1 LKSLPVFNPF
11 SELLTFTDERLLTRR
26 DQPKYLQLMETIA
39 FLRQMQKPVKQAV
52 EDGRAYDYMEVSLSD
67 IAFANELALEILG
80 RSLDELSGP
89 SRRLLLLIEEFS
101 HKLAGERDVKPM
113 EALFTRR
120 ELREFTR
127 WSDYQIHHY
136 LNQLVALE
144 YLVPVCGRNGL
155 QYQYRLVWDGQ
166 GKEGERFVLG
176 LKTVEELRKEANLLG
191 FSDHLLE

>member
-1 LKSLPVFNPF
+1 MRMS
-11 SELLTFTDERLLTRR
+11 
-26 DQPKYLQLMETIA
+26 I
-39 FLRQMQKPVKQAV
+39 
-52 EDGRAYDYMEVSLSD
+52 
-67 IAFANELALEILG
+67 
-80 RSLDELSGP
+80 
-89 SRRLLLLIEEFS
+89 IEELV
-101 HKLAGERDVKPM
+101 HKLARERKLELV

-144 YLVPVCGRNGL
+144 YLVPVCGRNGS

-176 LKTVEELRKEANLLG
+176 LQTVEQLRKEANLLG